1 MPIKRMDFNRIP
13 FIGAFSLCTEKFVLI
28 PDNVYLRPDN
38 THVLG
43 VPVIRANV
51 SKSPLLGILLAG
63 NSRCILCSE
72 LFEVVTPASFADFEI
87 RVEYLPSRLTALGN
101 LVLSNDYGAIV
112 SPDLPASLVER
123 IGAELEVPAERG
135 SIAGYTTVGAVGIA
149 TNRGVV
155 LHPGVS
161 KEEVEFVE
169 QILKVPVDVG
179 TACGGVGFLGLCVIA
194 NSKGA
199 LAGSMT
205 TGPELG
211 RLESSL
217 GFLR

>member
-1 MPIKRMDFNRIP
+1 MDFNRIP

-38 THVLG
+38 THVLR

-51 SKSPLLGILLAG
+51 SRSPLLGVLLAG

-72 LFEVVTPASFADFEI
+72 LFEVTTPASFRDFGM

-101 LVLSNDYGAIV
+101 LILSNDHGAVV

-123 IGAELEVPAERG
+123 IGAELEVPVERG
-135 SIAGYTTVGAVGIA
+135 TIAGYTTVGAVGVA
-149 TNRGVV
+149 TNRGVI

-161 KEEVEFVE
+161 KEEAELVE
-169 QILKVPVDVG
+169 QILKVPVDIG

-199 LAGSMT
+199 LAGSAT

-217 GFLR
+217 GLLR